1 LSSGLDSPPIRV
13 RVRVRVRVRLSS
25 GLDSPPCSVF
35 KAPTFKAPTR
45 CWRRV
50 GRSVSTSEP
59 CVRTAWSNTSGVRL
73 RVGAYGQ
80 GLSSVNLSST

>member
-1 LSSGLDSPPIRV
+1 MSLALSSGLDSPPIRV

-25 GLDSPPCSVF
+25 GLDSPPCSV
-35 KAPTFKAPTR
+35 FKAPTR